1 MTRIPLGLML
11 VVLLVGC
18 SSSDHQGRGPIDAGP
33 DRGGP
38 QVDGLVDVLTPDAP
52 VADAQTAEA
61 PAADVPTADA
71 MTADGPPKA
80 GDDSRSDGGTQT
92 DATDVGYPPFGPT
105 EPCSQ
110 LPKLTAPPT
119 LDGVLEPGL
128 DLFPMRQ
135 TGFTP
140 PEGNSSRFAAAW
152 FDTGIYFFIEV
163 TDPDLFPPASSSPAY
178 YGDGAEFLVDHDGVL
193 SSSPT
198 YDNPGTRHVIIPSP
212 ASKSE
217 ACTRAE
223 LYLTN
228 GFFANLPSDHFAGV
242 ATPTGYAIEVIVT
255 ATDLGL
261 SAWTLSQGQQVG
273 IDIGHNV
280 SYPDGQTGSNGYRQ
294 GQYFE
299 QGTQPWLYES
309 QFCLPTL
316 AGPVLVPPPD
326 GGATADTADVP
337 AQVGDAAAETGDA
350 ESDVVDAA
358 AQTGDTGT
366 QAGDALVD

>member
-1 MTRIPLGLML
+1 MT
-11 VVLLVGC
+11 
-18 SSSDHQGRGPIDAGP
+18 A
-33 DRGGP
+33 
-38 QVDGLVDVLTPDAP
+38 DAP
-52 VADAQTAEA
+52 TVDAMLALDTGGVGRPDGAPVGVADA
-61 PAADVPTADA
+61 
-71 MTADGPPKA
+71 
-80 GDDSRSDGGTQT
+80 S
-92 DATDVGYPPFGPT
+92 YPPFGPT

-110 LPKLTAPPT
+110 LPKLAAAPT

-128 DLFPMRQ
+128 ELFSVRE
-135 TGFTP
+135 TGFAP
-140 PEGNSSRFAAAW
+140 PAGNSSRFSAAW
-152 FDTGIYFFIEV
+152 FDTGIYFFIEA

-178 YGDGAEFLVDHDGVL
+178 YGDGAEFFVDHDGVL
-193 SSSPT
+193 TSSST

-228 GFFANLPSDHFAGV
+228 GFIANLPSDHFAGV

-255 ATDLGL
+255 STDLGL

-299 QGTQPWLYES
+299 QGAQPWLYEN

-316 AGPVLVPPPD
+316 AGPVPVAPPD
-326 GGATADTADVP
+326 GGADADAADVAAPAQDTAA
-337 AQVGDAAAETGDA
+337 AQPGDADGDAA
-350 ESDVVDAA
+350 DAA
-358 AQTGDTGT
+358 AQTGDTGA
-366 QAGDALVD
+366 QAEDALVD